1 VPRERQQM
9 LRFPDPPGLSCAD
22 GKEEPVLWVRRL
34 LIWHDIS
41 NAPIQDVPIRRG
53 LNVIWSPTGIEPDA
67 IAVGHAAGKTLF
79 CRLLRYC
86 LGEDSFADPE
96 DTEAIRTKFP
106 NGAVA
111 AEVRLRGETWVVRRR
126 FVTPRDDR
134 ARKGEEISELTD
146 DGLRGSFTV
155 FREELEKAIF
165 DAEQNS
171 LLADMEEVEDAWQ
184 YVLAWLTRDQECR
197 IDGLT
202 HWRHKDSSSHSPA
215 HSASAETRLN
225 VLRVAIGLYSHE
237 SSVLR
242 KKILQAASLV
252 KANEAA
258 GRRLEARFEAVHD
271 ELATAFDLN
280 VDQIWPP
287 AEATEILQDRQQI
300 LESHRRRLLEFA
312 DQKIRSVRTVGID
325 PVHARNEQQYE
336 ILVCDLARIEQEIKN
351 LESRHELKK
360 QRAALLEDAT
370 ARRWEEVREAKHPT
384 CPYDGTPLDVEKSRF
399 ACPVPRLSDPAEARR
414 IALETEGE
422 RKSILAELLA
432 GQESLRDLRGEWAT
446 RAARQNAL
454 RRKIEAY
461 GLTIASATKESQTA
475 WSTKAAVRRLFEL
488 RAELE
493 NLLAA
498 TKEARAELKKLNDE
512 QVASLSAFPTSK
524 LQVWFDFLIRRVLS
538 PEAHG
543 TIVLDGHG
551 LHPRINWR
559 GNRRS
564 VALNSLQIVL
574 FDLAAMLCAAE
585 GSSKT
590 PAFLVHD
597 SPREG
602 DLDPWTYARLFEA
615 IDELGDHERTAP
627 FQYIVTTTTDPP
639 EGRVRS
645 TVRLRISADKDE
657 NRLFKV
663 DL

>member
-1 VPRERQQM
+1 MPRERQQM

-34 LIWHDIS
+34 LIWHDID
-41 NAPIQDVPIRRG
+41 NAPIQDVPLRRG
-53 LNVIWSPTGIEPDA
+53 LNVIWSPTGMKPDA
-67 IAVGHAAGKTLF
+67 VAVGHAAGKTLF

-111 AEVRLRGETWVVRRR
+111 AEVRLRGETWIVRRR

-134 ARKGEEISELTD
+134 ARKGEEIGELAD
-146 DGLRGSFTV
+146 DRWRGSFTA
-155 FREELEKAIF
+155 FREELEKVVF
-165 DAEQNS
+165 DAEQNA
-171 LLADMEEVEDAWQ
+171 LLSDMEEVEDAWH

-225 VLRVAIGLYSHE
+225 VLRVAIGLYSRD
-237 SSVLR
+237 SSALR
-242 KKILQAASLV
+242 KKILQAASAV
-252 KANEAA
+252 RSSEAA
-258 GRRLEARFEAVHD
+258 VRRSEARFEAVQE
-271 ELATAFDLN
+271 ELATAFDLT

-287 AEATEILQDRQQI
+287 AEPTEILQDRQQV
-300 LESHRRRLLEFA
+300 LESHRQTLLALA
-312 DQKIRSVRTVGID
+312 DKKIRSVRTVSID
-325 PVHARNEQQYE
+325 PEHARNEQQYE
-336 ILVCDLARIEQEIKN
+336 TVVRDLARIEQEIKN
-351 LESRHELKK
+351 LESQLELKR
-360 QRAALLEDAT
+360 QRAELLEHDA
-370 ARRWEEVREAKHPT
+370 AERWAEVREAKHPT
-384 CPYDGTPLDVEKSRF
+384 CPYDDTPLDVERSKF
-399 ACPVPRLSDPAEARR
+399 VCPLPKLPDPAEAKR
-414 IALETEGE
+414 IAAETEKERKKISAELSEDQGRLRNLHGE
-422 RKSILAELLA
+422 R
-432 GQESLRDLRGEWAT
+432 
-446 RAARQNAL
+446 AALDAREKML
-454 RRKIEAY
+454 RRKIESY
-461 GLTIASATKESQTA
+461 ELTIASATKESQTA
-475 WSTKAAVRRLFEL
+475 WSTKASVRRLFEL
-488 RAELE
+488 RTELD
-493 NLLAA
+493 NLQ
-498 TKEARAELKKLNDE
+498 EASKDARTELKELNEE
-512 QVASLSAFPTSK
+512 QVASLSTFPTSK
-524 LQVWFDFLIRRVLS
+524 LQIWFDYLIRRVLS

-574 FDLAAMLCAAE
+574 FDLAAMLCAVE

-615 IDELGDHERTAP
+615 IDELGGDERTAP

-645 TVRLRISADKDE
+645 KVRLQISADKDE
-657 NRLFKV
+657 SRLFKV